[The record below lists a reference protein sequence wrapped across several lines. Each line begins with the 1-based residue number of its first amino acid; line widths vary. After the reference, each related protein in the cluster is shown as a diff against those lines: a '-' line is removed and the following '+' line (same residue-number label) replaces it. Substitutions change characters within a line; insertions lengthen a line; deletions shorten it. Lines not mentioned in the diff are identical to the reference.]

1 MATVDYGRSIKDM
14 RNQLGSGPVC
24 EQVRIDNELEAM
36 VARSYDMMASLN
48 GLANQLA
55 GSIPN
60 GCGIDKSASASP
72 DGFFDRVRAAIA
84 NVQMNLSSMEQDII
98 RIRAG
103 Y

>member
-1 MATVDYGRSIKDM
+1 MINSIDYGKVISDM
-14 RNQLGSGPVC
+14 RNQLGSAPTC

-55 GSIPN
+55 GAIPN
-60 GCGIDKSASASP
+60 GCGVEKTAPSP
-72 DGFFDRVRAAIA
+72 EGFFQRVRDAIA
-84 NVQMNLSSMEQDII
+84 SVQMNLSSMEQDII

>member
-1 MATVDYGRSIKDM
+1 MKNFPTA
-14 RNQLGSGPVC
+14 P

-55 GSIPN
+55 GPIPN
-60 GCGIDKSASASP
+60 SCGTDKAVAAP
-72 DGFFDRVRAAIA
+72 EGFFTRVRDAIA
-84 NVQMNLSSMEQDII
+84 SVQMNLSSMEQDII